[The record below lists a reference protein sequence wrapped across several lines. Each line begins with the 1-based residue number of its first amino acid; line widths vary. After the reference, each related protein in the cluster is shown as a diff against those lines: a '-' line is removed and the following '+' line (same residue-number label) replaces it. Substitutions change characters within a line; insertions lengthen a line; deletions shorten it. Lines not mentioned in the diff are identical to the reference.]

1 VSLIFL
7 TLPLRSI
14 FIPAVNT
21 LLRRCVMAVLA
32 GLSLPAAAAESEADF
47 LDELPVVL
55 SASRLS
61 QPVNEAPAAVTIID
75 QDMIRASGF
84 RDIPELL
91 RLVPGFA
98 VSYTRDNTWAAGYHG
113 LGDAYSRRFQVLVD
127 GRSIYSAHYGAVNW
141 ADLPLSIDDIERIEV
156 VRGPDAA
163 VYGANAFAA
172 VINIISKTAA
182 QVPGEFVSMQ
192 VGEQDMRGLTL
203 RHGGGDEAMRYRI
216 TASAQQRD
224 RFERDVTFK
233 SALSNANGQYFEASD
248 TYFVNGRMDWQ
259 LTPDSDVMAQ
269 FGVSQGN
276 WDAGKLTGELGSLV
290 EPREQDARAQY
301 LQLAYHKVESALR
314 EWRVQAYFSQN
325 RFDANKVADL
335 IVPPVTVNVDQ
346 YLQQTRSSIELQ
358 VNDQWAPDLRAVW
371 GGEIRQETVH
381 SPQNYNSDRT
391 LRGELARASA
401 NIEWRASDWMLLQAG
416 AMLEHHYYTGADV
429 SPRAAVNFTLAPGHT
444 LRMGIS
450 RAYRSPTFFEE
461 EGNQVFLLQSGAI
474 GDVVTVPSDGLE
486 PERLLSR
493 EIGYVG
499 QFPPARL
506 ELDVRLFKDHIDR
519 FIGQN
524 NGWFDPSDDASIRPK
539 ELKSG
544 NIGTVDTQGGELQLR
559 WRPTESLDVVAYFAR
574 VFMRSD
580 IPSPTA
586 ANFNKDIPV
595 SSPRNSWQ
603 ILTSYRMGHGWMAS
617 LGAWHYD
624 RMKWLSEG
632 DLTQMFTRVDAR
644 LARRWKWE
652 GRDVEMA
659 IVGQNLGDAYTEF
672 RDTNVYSSRVYGSFS
687 MAW

>member
-1 VSLIFL
+1 MSTSLASTFISVVH
-7 TLPLRSI
+7 PVLRRYGLALLCGCAL
-14 FIPAVNT
+14 PAVAAN
-21 LLRRCVMAVLA
+21 
-32 GLSLPAAAAESEADF
+32 LSETDF
-47 LDELPVVL
+47 LDEMPVVL

-91 RLVPGFA
+91 RLVPGFTVA
-98 VSYTRDNTWAAGYHG
+98 YTRDNTWAAGYHG

-192 VGEQDMRGLTL
+192 VGEQSMGRVTL
-203 RHGGGDEAMRYRI
+203 RHGGGDEVMRYRI

-233 SALSNANGQYFEASD
+233 SAASNANGQYFEASD

-276 WDAGKLTGELGSLV
+276 RDAGKLTGELGSLV
-290 EPREQDARAQY
+290 EPNEQDSRAQY
-301 LQLAYHKVESALR
+301 LQLVYHKVESALR
-314 EWRVQAYFSQN
+314 EWRVQAYFSHD
-325 RFDANKVADL
+325 RFDANKAAAL
-335 IVPPVTVNVDQ
+335 TVPPVTVNVDQ
-346 YLQQTRSSIELQ
+346 YLQQTRSSLELL

-371 GGEIRQETVH
+371 GGEVRQETVR

-401 NIEWRASDWMLLQAG
+401 NIEWRANGWMLLQAG
-416 AMLEHHYYTGADV
+416 AMLEHHYYTGVDI

-474 GDVVTVPSDGLE
+474 GDVVTVPSGGLE

-499 QFPPARL
+499 QFQPIRL
-506 ELDVRLFKDHIDR
+506 ELDVRLFKDHIDQ
-519 FIGQN
+519 FIGQSN
-524 NGWFDPSDDASIRPK
+524 DLFDPSDDASIRPK
-539 ELKSG
+539 ELQSG

-559 WRPTESLDVVAYFAR
+559 WRPTESLDIAAYFAR

-580 IPSPTA
+580 IPTANA
-586 ANFNKDIPV
+586 ANFNKDVPV

-603 ILTSYRMGHGWMAS
+603 VLASYRLGNGWMTS
-617 LGAWHYD
+617 VGAWHYD
-624 RMKWLSEG
+624 EMKWLSEG
-632 DLTQMFTRVDAR
+632 DLTEMFTRVDVR
-644 LARRWKWE
+644 LARRWKWQ
-652 GRDVEMA
+652 GRDVEAA
-659 IVGQNLGDAYTEF
+659 IVGQNLGDDYTEF
-672 RDTNVYSSRVYGSFS
+672 RDTNVFSRRVYGSLS
-687 MAW
+687 VAW